1 MSFAASAGSTWKK
14 DTRGDVMRK
23 LVASQFLSLDGVMEA
38 PETWHFPYFNDEM
51 GAVIGEA
58 ISETDA
64 FLMGRRTYEEFAAFW
79 PGQPVDEDPI
89 AAAMNGLPK
98 YVASTTLKQVSW
110 QNSTLLGGDVV
121 GEVRKLKEQS
131 GKDISIT
138 GSATLIRSLL
148 AEGVIDE
155 LRLMIHPVVVGSGR
169 RLFENGTRQTPLELV
184 ESKTFSTGVLNLT
197 YRPAGNGAAAR

>member
-1 MSFAASAGSTWKK
+1 
-14 DTRGDVMRK
+14 MRK
-23 LVASQFLSLDGVMEA
+23 VVASQFLSLDGVMEA

-64 FLMGRRTYEEFAAFW
+64 FLLGRRTYEEFAAFW
-79 PGQPVDEDPI
+79 PNQSADGDPI

-98 YVASTTLKQVSW
+98 YVASRTLKEVSW
-110 QNSTLLGGDVV
+110 QNSTLLSNDVV
-121 GEVRKLKEQS
+121 GEISKLKQRR

-169 RLFENGTRQTPLELV
+169 RLFENGTDQTPLELV

-197 YRPAGNGAAAR
+197 YRPAGKGAAAS

>member
-1 MSFAASAGSTWKK
+1 
-14 DTRGDVMRK
+14 MRR

-38 PETWHFPYFNDEM
+38 PETWHFPYLDDEM

-98 YVASTTLKQVSW
+98 YVASNTLKEVGW
-110 QNSTLLGGDVV
+110 ENSTLLGDDVV
-121 GEVRKLKEQS
+121 GEVRKLKDQP

-169 RLFENGTRQTPLELV
+169 RLFENGTGQTPLELV

-197 YRPAGNGAAAR
+197 YRPAES